1 MATNPPTIAAA
12 MRRGRRGVI
21 EHLTSVKATSA
32 DGAVTYQPQEHGL
45 RKGLSYLMAQ
55 GIVNLTQDGRY
66 WLDQAA
72 AAEWRRNSRTQTA
85 LIAGGAVAALGV
97 ALWLRRSRRNRE

>member
-12 MRRGRRGVI
+12 MRRGRRAVI
-21 EHLTSVKATSA
+21 EHLTSVGATSA
-32 DGAVTYQPQEHGL
+32 DSAVTYQPQDHSL

-55 GIVNLTQDGRY
+55 DVVQLTQDGRY
-66 WLDQAA
+66 WLDQTAA
-72 AAEWRRNSRTQTA
+72 DEWRRNSRTQAA

-97 ALWLRRSRRNRE
+97 ALWLRRSRKNRD

>member
-1 MATNPPTIAAA
+1 MATSPPTIAAA
-12 MRRGRRGVI
+12 MRRGRRSVI

-32 DGAVTYQPQEHGL
+32 DAAVTYQPQDHPL

-55 GIVNLTQDGRY
+55 GIVNLTEDGRY

-72 AAEWRRNSRTQTA
+72 ADEWRRNSRTQAA

-97 ALWLRRSRRNRE
+97 ALWLRRSRKSRD

>member
-12 MRRGRRGVI
+12 MRRGRRSVV
-21 EHLTSVKATSA
+21 EHLTSVRATNA
-32 DGAVTYQPQEHGL
+32 NNAVTYQPQDHSL

-55 GIVNLTQDGRY
+55 GVVQLTEDGRY

-72 AAEWRRNSRTQTA
+72 AEEWRRNSRAQAA

-97 ALWLRRSRRNRE
+97 ALWLRRSRKNRD

>member
-12 MRRGRRGVI
+12 MRRGRRSVV
-21 EHLTSVKATSA
+21 EHLTSVRATNA
-32 DGAVTYQPQEHGL
+32 DSAVTYQPQDHSL

-55 GIVNLTQDGRY
+55 GVVQLTEDGRY
-66 WLDQAA
+66 WLDQGAA
-72 AAEWRRNSRTQTA
+72 EEWRRNSRAQAA

-97 ALWLRRSRRNRE
+97 ALWLRRSRKNRD

>member
-1 MATNPPTIAAA
+1 MDTNPPTIAAA
-12 MRRGRRGVI
+12 MRRGRRSVV
-21 EHLTSVKATSA
+21 EHLTSVRATSA
-32 DGAVTYQPQEHGL
+32 DSAVTYQPQEHPQ

-55 GIVNLTQDGRY
+55 GIVNLTEDGRY

-72 AAEWRRNSRTQTA
+72 ADEWRRNSRTQAA

-97 ALWLRRSRRNRE
+97 ALWLRRSRKNRD

>member
-12 MRRGRRGVI
+12 MRRGRRAVI
-21 EHLTSVKATSA
+21 EHLTSVAATNA
-32 DGAVTYQPQEHGL
+32 DGAVTYQPQDHAL

-55 GIVNLTQDGRY
+55 GIVQLTEDGRY
-66 WLDQAA
+66 WLDQGAA
-72 AAEWRRNSRTQTA
+72 EEWRRNSRAQAA

-97 ALWLRRSRRNRE
+97 ALWLRRSRRNRD

>member
-12 MRRGRRGVI
+12 MRRGRRSVV
-21 EHLTSVKATSA
+21 EHLTRVGATGP
-32 DGAVTYQPQEHGL
+32 DGAVTYQPQEHPQ
-45 RKGLSYLMAQ
+45 RKGLGYLMAQ
-55 GIVNLTQDGRY
+55 GIVHMTEDGRY

-72 AAEWRRNSRTQTA
+72 VEEWRRSSRTQAA

-97 ALWLRRSRRNRE
+97 ALWLRRQRQSRE